1 MDVWRATRLFGGLS
15 LLVLGRTSRQRKHY
29 RVKSPIVVSPNQLSR
44 ARVSDPR
51 GKCFLNR
58 TSDSTTSQTVPF
70 VVLGGS
76 FSFIIESNQ
85 IKAFM
90 TFQQSINLTDTPRTE
105 YNGWSDWTTWNCAL
119 WIGGDEGLYNIARS
133 CEDWFDFILE
143 MQEFGMDKTPDGAKW
158 TEADYDE
165 MTECINEL

>member
-1 MDVWRATRLFGGLS
+1 MDVWRATRLLGGLS
-15 LLVLGRTSRQRKHY
+15 LLILGRTSRQRKHY
-29 RVKSPIVVSPNQLSR
+29 RVKSPIVVSPKLSR

-58 TSDSTTSQTVPF
+58 TSDSTTLQTVPL
-70 VVLGGS
+70 VVLAGS
-76 FSFIIESNQ
+76 FYFIIESNQ

-119 WIGGDEGLYNIARS
+119 WVGGDEGLYNIARDCDS
-133 CEDWFDFILE
+133 WFDFIIC
-143 MQEFGMDKTPDGAKW
+143 MQDLGMNKTPDGAKW

-165 MTECINEL
+165 MMEMMDEL

>member
-1 MDVWRATRLFGGLS
+1 MDVWRATRLFGGLP

-29 RVKSPIVVSPNQLSR
+29 RVKSPIVVSPKLSR

-76 FSFIIESNQ
+76 FYFIIESNQ

-119 WIGGDEGLYNIARS
+119 WVGGDEGLYNIARDCDS
-133 CEDWFDFILE
+133 WFDFIIC
-143 MQEFGMDKTPDGAKW
+143 MQDLGMNKTPDGAKW

-165 MTECINEL
+165 MMEMMDEL

>member
-58 TSDSTTSQTVPF
+58 TSDSTTLQTVPF
-70 VVLGGS
+70 SWCGGS

-105 YNGWSDWTTWNCAL
+105 YNGWSDWTTWNVLYGQGAMRDYTTQQDAVKTGSTLSQRCKSSA
-119 WIGGDEGLYNIARS
+119 WIRLQMGQSGQKQTMMR
-133 CEDWFDFILE
+133 
-143 MQEFGMDKTPDGAKW
+143 
-158 TEADYDE
+158 
-165 MTECINEL
+165 

>member
-1 MDVWRATRLFGGLS
+1 MCGDLQACKTNL
-15 LLVLGRTSRQRKHY
+15 K
-29 RVKSPIVVSPNQLSR
+29 
-44 ARVSDPR
+44 
-51 GKCFLNR
+51 
-58 TSDSTTSQTVPF
+58 TVPF
-70 VVLGGS
+70 SWCGGS
-76 FSFIIESNQ
+76 FFIIIESNQ

-119 WIGGDEGLYNIARS
+119 WIGGDEGLYNIARG

>member
-1 MDVWRATRLFGGLS
+1 M
-15 LLVLGRTSRQRKHY
+15 
-29 RVKSPIVVSPNQLSR
+29 I
-44 ARVSDPR
+44 
-51 GKCFLNR
+51 
-58 TSDSTTSQTVPF
+58 TV
-70 VVLGGS
+70 GS
-76 FSFIIESNQ
+76 FSIIIESNQ

-119 WIGGDEGLYNIARS
+119 WIGGDEGLYNIARG

>member
-1 MDVWRATRLFGGLS
+1 MGNNPNF
-15 LLVLGRTSRQRKHY
+15 QR
-29 RVKSPIVVSPNQLSR
+29 IVPFNLWQW

-51 GKCFLNR
+51 GTCFLNR

-76 FSFIIESNQ
+76 FYFIIESNQ

-119 WIGGDEGLYNIARS
+119 WVGGDEGLYNIARD
-133 CEDWFDFILE
+133 CESWFDFIIC
-143 MQEFGMDKTPDGAKW
+143 MQDLGMNKTPDGAKW

-165 MTECINEL
+165 MMEMMDEL

>member
-1 MDVWRATRLFGGLS
+1 MDVWRATRLLGGLS
-15 LLVLGRTSRQRKHY
+15 LLILGRTSRQRKHY
-29 RVKSPIVVSPNQLSR
+29 RVKSPIVVSPNHLSR

-58 TSDSTTSQTVPF
+58 TSDSTTLQTVPL

-76 FSFIIESNQ
+76 FYFIIESNQ

-119 WIGGDEGLYNIARS
+119 WVGGDEGLYNIARDCDS
-133 CEDWFDFILE
+133 WFDFIIC
-143 MQEFGMDKTPDGAKW
+143 MQDLGMNKTPDGAKW

-165 MTECINEL
+165 MMEMMDEL